1 MDTQEPDPSERLR
14 LIAES
19 TRGAK
24 EEHNALGA
32 RLMTDWGEYA
42 APRTF
47 HLASRLYSQIGMANM
62 HRPIHNLVISNVPG
76 PSFPLYFAGAKLIA
90 AYPMGPIMEGA
101 GINVTVLSYEDNIDV
116 GFMVD
121 RELTPDVWDLAAAV
135 EAAYDELLAA
145 ARAKTGTAVPAEDAT
160 AEKAPEKTS
169 TDGPATATTTAS
181 RKATAKKAPANK
193 ATKKAAAKKA
203 TGNKTPTRK
212 SATKKAPAKKATM
225 RKMAAKKAPARKT
238 ASSKKAAPRKP
249 SNTRVTERGATVRT
263 ARKKPAS
270 P

>member
-1 MDTQEPDPSERLR
+1 MFAHLATQEPDPSERLR

-181 RKATAKKAPANK
+181 RKATAKKAPVNK

-212 SATKKAPAKKATM
+212 SATRRLP
-225 RKMAAKKAPARKT
+225 
-238 ASSKKAAPRKP
+238 PRRRRCVK
-249 SNTRVTERGATVRT
+249 
-263 ARKKPAS
+263 
-270 P
+270 